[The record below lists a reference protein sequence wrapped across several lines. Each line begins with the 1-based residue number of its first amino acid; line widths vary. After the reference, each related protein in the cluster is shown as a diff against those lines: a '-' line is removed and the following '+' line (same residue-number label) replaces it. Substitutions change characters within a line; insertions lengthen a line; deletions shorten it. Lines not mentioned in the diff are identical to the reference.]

1 MSAACQVKLLRVLQ
15 EGTIRPVGARSETRV
30 DARVIT
36 ATNRN
41 LALEMQGRRFREDL
55 FYRIAVLTINAPPLK
70 RRISDIPLL
79 IDHFLGEAEKGL
91 KCVRKRRFEKEAIKI
106 LSTYAWPGNVRQRR
120 HVVEKL
126 VATTADGEIINAD
139 LARRALPNGHLTAA
153 SAQVPLVYHE
163 DDSLEAFLDRTLL
176 SLYEQLLAKS
186 GSHSQAARL
195 LRIDRTSLY
204 QRLERARR
212 RTTGGVY

>member
-1 MSAACQVKLLRVLQ
+1 
-15 EGTIRPVGARSETRV
+15 
-30 DARVIT
+30 
-36 ATNRN
+36 
-41 LALEMQGRRFREDL
+41 MQGRRFREDL
-55 FYRIAVLTINAPPLK
+55 FYRIAVVTINTPPLK
-70 RRISDIPLL
+70 TRASDIPLL
-79 IDHFLGEAEKGL
+79 PDHFLSEAEKRL
-91 KCVRKRRFEKEAIKI
+91 NCSRKRRFEKEAIKV
-106 LSTYAWPGNVRQRR
+106 LSTYPWPGNVRQLR

-126 VATTADGEIINAD
+126 VATTNEGEIINAD
-139 LARRALPNGHLTAA
+139 LARRALPNGHLTTA
-153 SAQVPLVYHE
+153 STHVPLLYHE

-212 RTTGGVY
+212 RVQGNA